1 MINEEILSIS
11 FCFLVIGMVY
21 CFFKRKS
28 RIIID
33 PEQAQKNAM
42 RKAFL
47 AIKATADEV
56 GLERFLDIATKMYR
70 YILRETLLCATYDD
84 AINDVCL
91 RFNSPAF
98 RKEVAASLLSL
109 EETQTVNKLCD
120 NLQAAG
126 RKKFV

>member
-33 PEQAQKNAM
+33 PEEAQKNTM

-56 GLERFLDIATKMYR
+56 GLERFLDIAMKMYR
-70 YILRETLLCATYDD
+70 YILRETLLCETFDD
-84 AINDVCL
+84 AISNVCL
-91 RFNSPAF
+91 RFTSPAF
-98 RKEVAASLLSL
+98 RQEVAASLLSP
-109 EETQTVNKLCD
+109 EETQTVGKLYE

-126 RKKFV
+126 RKKFY